1 MAIRQAEVPF
11 IRGYDFGV
19 GADLMSG
26 SPMSEVVNDTHTGV
40 ADAHGANVQFRVRR
54 IQTTSDLDQS
64 LGLDVDASFGSAMF
78 GAGVK
83 ERLAFVKSAGIQAS
97 SLFMTVTVQV
107 TLEFLS
113 IDAPVLTTDAASI
126 ADRPDVFDSRFGN
139 MFVRGI
145 SRGGLFIGILRIET
159 ESTQDAESISNELS
173 GTYGLFSADVK
184 VKFANTIK
192 KFRGSLFV
200 TMYHEGGPTDL
211 QIQDPADP
219 AELLKCANDFL
230 TSFQTRPADV
240 AVPYS
245 VTLAP
250 ITIAK
255 GPLPLNAEQI
265 LHSQDVLTF
274 CAKRRSVGLDQL
286 NLLQF
291 ISDNPN
297 RFDFSQSASLQ
308 VIQEAEAASQEDL
321 DLISAC
327 ASSAINS
334 PANAKMPADFAIGIG
349 QVFPRTKMPQILPTL
364 QPLPIDFDGVWE
376 NVLTN
381 PDGSVRGSTTW
392 TMTRIGPNR
401 YDATEQGGGN
411 AVGTATR
418 TDLTVH
424 LDWRA
429 TNPGDTN
436 HGTYDWTLNPSVTTA
451 TGTAR
456 GADGVPV
463 GSSMVRRS

>member
-1 MAIRQAEVPF
+1 MEGFLIRKSGDDSDNQLWPRGGKRPMAIRQAEVPF

-54 IQTTSDLDQS
+54 IQTTSELEQS

-240 AVPYS
+240 AV
-245 VTLAP
+245 
-250 ITIAK
+250 
-255 GPLPLNAEQI
+255 
-265 LHSQDVLTF
+265 
-274 CAKRRSVGLDQL
+274 
-286 NLLQF
+286 
-291 ISDNPN
+291 
-297 RFDFSQSASLQ
+297 
-308 VIQEAEAASQEDL
+308 
-321 DLISAC
+321 
-327 ASSAINS
+327 
-334 PANAKMPADFAIGIG
+334 
-349 QVFPRTKMPQILPTL
+349 
-364 QPLPIDFDGVWE
+364 
-376 NVLTN
+376 
-381 PDGSVRGSTTW
+381 
-392 TMTRIGPNR
+392 
-401 YDATEQGGGN
+401 
-411 AVGTATR
+411 
-418 TDLTVH
+418 
-424 LDWRA
+424 
-429 TNPGDTN
+429 
-436 HGTYDWTLNPSVTTA
+436 
-451 TGTAR
+451 
-456 GADGVPV
+456 
-463 GSSMVRRS
+463 